1 MCACSYLGL
10 LFNNRAVDEGSCL
23 HLTCML
29 QKGDP
34 KIIRAWTFYDWA
46 NSVYPLVISSAIF
59 PIFYETVTTKRD
71 PATGAVISDMITWA
85 GIEFHNT
92 SFLSYVVALSYLIVA
107 FFSPVLSGIADYSGN
122 KKRFLQFFCVLG
134 AVSSSLLCFFDA
146 GHIGWSM
153 AALLFASVGY
163 WGSLV
168 FYNAYLPEIAEP
180 ADHDKVSARGFA
192 MGYIGSSLLLIIIL
206 VLGSFTKIM
215 PIKYGFLLV
224 GIWWIGFAMFTFR
237 RLPNNVYNRKVEG
250 NVFSKGYAELM
261 KVFRDVLTRKQLRR
275 FLGSYFMYNMG
286 VQTVMIM
293 AVPFATKAISWENKE
308 HMQSSLII
316 SILLI
321 QFLGV
326 AGSFLMSGLSRKIGN
341 LKTLGLVIAMWVG
354 VCSMVFAVVDM
365 PVEFYITAAC
375 VGLVMGG
382 IQALSRSTY
391 SKMLP
396 ETEDHASYFSFFDVS
411 EKIGLAIGTS
421 TFGLIE
427 DATGGIRNSVLSLIV
442 TFIIGF
448 LLLLRVPKS
457 ETVR

>member
-1 MCACSYLGL
+1 
-10 LFNNRAVDEGSCL
+10 
-23 HLTCML
+23 ML

-46 NSVYPLVISSAIF
+46 NSVYPLVISSAVF
-59 PIFYETVTTKRD
+59 PIFYEAVTTKRD
-71 PATGAVISDMITWA
+71 ANENLISDMVSWA
-85 GIEFHNT
+85 GFEFHNT

-107 FFSPVLSGIADYSGN
+107 LASPVLSGIADYSGN
-122 KKRFLQFFCVLG
+122 KKRFLQFFCFLG
-134 AVSSSLLCFFDA
+134 AFSSSMLCLFNPD
-146 GHIGWSM
+146 HIGWSM
-153 AALLFASVGY
+153 TALLFASIGY

-168 FYNAYLPEIAEP
+168 FYNAYLPEIAEQS
-180 ADHDKVSARGFA
+180 DHDKVSARGFA
-192 MGYIGSSLLLIIIL
+192 MGYIGSSILLITIL
-206 VLGSFTKIM
+206 VLLKTPAIPSFVTDK
-215 PIKYGFLLV
+215 PNFQAKDGFLLV
-224 GIWWIGFAMFTFR
+224 GIWWIGFALFTFR

-250 NVFSKGYAELM
+250 NVLVKGYSELM

-293 AVPFATKAISWENKE
+293 AVPFATKAIKWESKE
-308 HMQSSLII
+308 HMQTSLII

-326 AGSFLMSGLSRKIGN
+326 AGSFLMSFLSRKIGN
-341 LKTLGLVIAMWVG
+341 LKTLGLVILMWVG
-354 VCSMVFAVVDM
+354 VCTMVFAIVDM

-382 IQALSRSTY
+382 IQAISRSTY

-396 ETEDHASYFSFFDVS
+396 ETQDHASYFSFFDVS
-411 EKIGLAIGTS
+411 EKIGLAIGTT

-427 DATGGIRNSVLSLIV
+427 DATGGIRNSVLSLII

>member
-1 MCACSYLGL
+1 
-10 LFNNRAVDEGSCL
+10 
-23 HLTCML
+23 ML
-29 QKGDP
+29 KKGDP

-71 PATGAVISDMITWA
+71 PETGAVISDMITWA

-134 AVSSSLLCFFDA
+134 AISSSLLCFFDA

-153 AALLFASVGY
+153 TALLFASIGY

-180 ADHDKVSARGFA
+180 ADHDRVSARGFA

-206 VLGSFTKIM
+206 VLGSFTKLM

-224 GIWWIGFAMFTFR
+224 GIWWIGFAIFTFR
-237 RLPNNVYNRKVEG
+237 RLPNNVYNHKVEG

-293 AVPFATKAISWENKE
+293 AVPFATKAIMWDSKE
-308 HMQSSLII
+308 HMQTSLII

-326 AGSFLMSGLSRKIGN
+326 AGSFLMSALSQKIGN

-354 VCSMVFAVVDM
+354 VCTMVYAVVDM

-427 DATGGIRNSVLSLIV
+427 DATGGIRNSVLSLII
-442 TFIIGF
+442 TFVIGF

-457 ETVR
+457 DTVR

>member
-1 MCACSYLGL
+1 
-10 LFNNRAVDEGSCL
+10 
-23 HLTCML
+23 ML
-29 QKGDP
+29 KKGDP

-71 PATGAVISDMITWA
+71 PETGAVISDMITWA

-122 KKRFLQFFCVLG
+122 KKRFLQFFCFLG
-134 AVSSSLLCFFDA
+134 AFSSSMLCLFNPD
-146 GHIGWSM
+146 HIGWSM
-153 AALLFASVGY
+153 TALLFASIGY

-168 FYNAYLPEIAEP
+168 FYNAYLPEIAEQS
-180 ADHDKVSARGFA
+180 DHDKVSARGFA
-192 MGYIGSSLLLIIIL
+192 MGYIGSSILLITIL
-206 VLGSFTKIM
+206 VLLKTPLVPSFVTDK
-215 PIKYGFLLV
+215 PNFQAKDGFLLV

-237 RLPNNVYNRKVEG
+237 RLPNNVYNHKVEG

-293 AVPFATKAISWENKE
+293 AVPFATKAIMWESKE
-308 HMQSSLII
+308 HMQTSLII

-326 AGSFLMSGLSRKIGN
+326 AGSFLMSALSQKIGN

-354 VCSMVFAVVDM
+354 VCTMVYAVVDM

-427 DATGGIRNSVLSLIV
+427 DATGGIRNSVLSLII
-442 TFIIGF
+442 TFVIGF

-457 ETVR
+457 DTVR